1 MEVGGNMNLI
11 SLRLRGKMTVS
22 VVSIAL
28 VGILVAAGMSVFL
41 SRNIIEKQAIALSN
55 KVAEG
60 NATLVEAELEKSFVT
75 ARNIATTLH
84 SLKMDGTA
92 DRNLSNGILKRLLAE
107 NSSLLGAWTA
117 WEPNAFDGADAE
129 WVDKPFH
136 DQTGRYIPYWYRA
149 DGKISAEALAGYELP
164 GDGDYYLLAQQSGE
178 ETILDPYIYSVGG
191 VDTIITSLV
200 VPIMSNGAG
209 LGVGGVDIALSDIQK
224 QLDAIRP
231 FGEGYL
237 TLVSNTGHIVY
248 HPDGA
253 LLTKSV
259 EEAGFSTD
267 IRSLLAQGDVV
278 TVPDTTVGGVA
289 MLQVITP
296 LHIAATKTP
305 WSLVVT
311 VPRSKIFE
319 ASNEMMLVVSLVTI
333 LLALAAAGA
342 AVLFATTLSKPISK
356 LTGVMGELASGH
368 LEAEIPTRNQSDEIG
383 EMVQAVQVFKD
394 NALKVQQMELERD
407 QRAQQ
412 RQADEKASREKIVA
426 DFQASVGSVVDT
438 VSQSATEMQSYAE
451 ILEPAALQTQSQAQA
466 GASAA
471 EMTSESV
478 QAVSSAAEELT
489 ASIQEIGMQAN
500 SASKTAASAVA
511 KAEETNQ
518 TVAGLTDAV
527 ARIGEV
533 TNLIDAIA
541 EQTNLLALNATI
553 EAARAGDAGKGFA
566 VVASEVKNLA
576 SQTAQATQNITDQIG
591 NVQTATEEA
600 AAAIA
605 DVTTTIGEIDAFAA
619 AIAAAV
625 EEQGAATNEIARSAE
640 QAASGTHKVT
650 GSIADIEE
658 AATGASTSANNVKTA
673 ATQLGGTAEELHSRV
688 SEFIS
693 LLRA

>member
-1 MEVGGNMNLI
+1 MNLI

-28 VGILVAAGMSVFL
+28 VGILVTAGMSVFI
-41 SRNIIEKQAIALSN
+41 SRNIIEEQAIALSN

-60 NATLVEAELEKSFVT
+60 NATFVEAELERSFVT
-75 ARNIATTLH
+75 ARNIATTLY
-84 SLKMDGTA
+84 SMKADGTT
-92 DRNLSNGILKRLLAE
+92 DRDLSNGILRRLLE
-107 NSSLLGAWTA
+107 ESPKLLATWTV
-117 WEPNAFDGADAE
+117 WEPNAFGADAQ
-129 WVDKPFH
+129 WVGKPYH
-136 DQTGRYIPYWYRA
+136 DQTGRFIPYWYRS
-149 DGKISAEALAGYELP
+149 DGKVNGEPIVDYEKP
-164 GDGDYYLLAQQSGE
+164 GAGDYYILAQQSGE
-178 ETILDPYIYSVGG
+178 EIIMDPYIYSVGG

-200 VPIMSNGAG
+200 VPIAGNGPRP
-209 LGVGGVDIALSDIQK
+209 GVGGIDIALSDIQK
-224 QLDAIRP
+224 QLGAIRP

-237 TLVSNTGHIVY
+237 TLVSSAGSIVS
-248 HPDGA
+248 HPDGT

-259 EEAGFSTD
+259 EEAGFSKD
-267 IRSLLAQGDVV
+267 ILSLLAKGKMI
-278 TVPDTTVGGVA
+278 TLPDTTVGGVEV
-289 MLQVITP
+289 LQVITP
-296 LHIAATKTP
+296 LHIGATKTP
-305 WSLVVT
+305 WSLIVT

-319 ASNEMMLVVSLVTI
+319 ASNEMMLTISLVTI
-333 LLALAAAGA
+333 LLVLVSAGA
-342 AVLFATTLSKPISK
+342 AVLFATTLSKPIVK
-356 LTGVMGELASGH
+356 LTDVMGELASGD
-368 LEAEIPTRNQSDEIG
+368 LEAEIPTRSQSDEIG

-394 NALKVQQMELERD
+394 NALKVQRMERERD

-412 RQADEKASREKIVA
+412 RQTEEKAAREKIVA

-471 EMTSESV
+471 EMTSQSV

-511 KAEETNQ
+511 KAEETNH
-518 TVAGLTDAV
+518 TVAGLTNAV

-533 TNLIDAIA
+533 INLIDAIA

-591 NVQTATEEA
+591 AVQTATEEA
-600 AAAIA
+600 ASAIA

-625 EEQGAATNEIARSAE
+625 EEQGAATNEIARSSE

>member
-1 MEVGGNMNLI
+1 MNLL

-28 VGILVAAGMSVFL
+28 VGILVAAGTSVFL
-41 SRNIIEKQAIALSN
+41 SRNIIEKQAISLSN
-55 KVAEG
+55 KVAHG
-60 NATLVEAELEKSFVT
+60 NATLVEAELEQSFTV

-84 SLKMDGTA
+84 SLKVDGAA
-92 DRNLSNGILKRLLAE
+92 DRNLSNGILKRLLE
-107 NSSLLGAWTA
+107 KSPKLLGAWTA

-129 WVDKPFH
+129 WIDKPFH
-136 DQTGRYIPYWYRA
+136 DKTGRYIPYWYRS
-149 DGKISAEALAGYELP
+149 DGKVSAEALAGYELP

-200 VPIMSNGAG
+200 VPVAG
-209 LGVGGVDIALSDIQK
+209 SGVRPGVGGVDIALSDIQK

-231 FGEGYL
+231 FDEGYL

-248 HPDGA
+248 HPDSA

-259 EEAGFSTD
+259 EEAGFSKD
-267 IRSLLAQGDVV
+267 IRSMLAQGETV
-278 TVPDTTVGGVA
+278 TVPDTVVGGVD

-319 ASNEMMLVVSLVTI
+319 ASNEMMLVISLVTM
-333 LLALAAAGA
+333 LLVLVSAGA

-356 LTGVMGELASGH
+356 LTAVMGELASGH
-368 LEAEIPTRNQSDEIG
+368 LDAEIPARQQSDEIG

-394 NALKVQQMELERD
+394 NALKVQQMESERE
-407 QRAQQ
+407 QRAQK
-412 RQADEKASREKIVA
+412 RQAEEKEAREKIVS
-426 DFQASVGSVVDT
+426 DFQASVGNVVET
-438 VSQSATEMQSYAE
+438 VSQSAAEMQSYAE
-451 ILEPAALQTQSQAQA
+451 VMEPAVLQTQTQAQA
-466 GASAA
+466 GSSAA
-471 EMTSESV
+471 ERTSQSV

-489 ASIQEIGMQAN
+489 ASIQEIGTQAN
-500 SASKTAASAVA
+500 SASQTAASAVS
-511 KAEETNQ
+511 KAESTNQ

-533 TNLIDAIA
+533 INLIDAIA

-576 SQTAQATQNITDQIG
+576 SQTAQATQSITDQIG
-591 NVQTATEEA
+591 NVQTATEDA
-600 AAAIA
+600 ATAIA
-605 DVTTTIGEIDAFAA
+605 DVTTTIGEIDTFAS

-640 QAASGTHKVT
+640 QAASGTREVN
-650 GSIADIEE
+650 GSISDIE
-658 AATGASTSANNVKTA
+658 GRCYWRICVGK
-673 ATQLGGTAEELHSRV
+673 
-688 SEFIS
+688 
-693 LLRA
+693 

>member
-1 MEVGGNMNLI
+1 MNLL

-28 VGILVAAGMSVFL
+28 VGILVAAGVSVFI
-41 SRNIIEKQAIALSN
+41 SRNIIEEQAIALSH

-60 NATLVEAELEKSFVT
+60 NATFVEAELEQSFVT
-75 ARNIATTLH
+75 ARNIATTLY
-84 SLKMDGTA
+84 SLKADGTA
-92 DRNLSNGILKRLLAE
+92 DRDLSNGILRRLLEE
-107 NSSLLGAWTA
+107 NPKLLGVWTA
-117 WEPNAFDGADAE
+117 WEPNAFDGVDAQ
-129 WVDKPFH
+129 WTGKPYH
-136 DQTGRYIPYWYRA
+136 DQTGRYIPYWYRS
-149 DGKISAEALAGYELP
+149 DGKVSAEALAGYDTP

-178 ETILDPYIYSVGG
+178 ETILDPYVYSVGG

-200 VPIMSNGAG
+200 VPIAGSGARI
-209 LGVGGVDIALSDIQK
+209 GVGGVDIALSDIQK

-248 HPDGA
+248 HPDST
-253 LLTKSV
+253 LLTKGV
-259 EEAGFSTD
+259 EEAGFSKD
-267 IRSLLAQGDVV
+267 IRSLLARGERV
-278 TVPDTTVGGVA
+278 TVTDTTVGGVE
-289 MLQVITP
+289 MLQVIMP

-319 ASNEMMLVVSLVTI
+319 ASNEMMLVISFVTI
-333 LLALAAAGA
+333 LLVLASAGA
-342 AVLFATTLSKPISK
+342 AILFATTLSKPISK
-356 LTGVMGELASGH
+356 LTDVMGELASGN
-368 LEAEIPTRNQSDEIG
+368 LAVEIPTRSRSDEIG

-394 NALKVQQMELERD
+394 NALKVQQMESERD

-412 RQADEKASREKIVA
+412 RQAEEKAAREKIVA

-438 VSQSATEMQSYAE
+438 VSQSASEMQSYAE
-451 ILEPAALQTQSQAQA
+451 ELEPAALQTQTQAQA

-471 EMTSESV
+471 QMTSQSV

-500 SASKTAASAVA
+500 SASKTAASAVS
-511 KAEETNQ
+511 KAEETNR

-533 TNLIDAIA
+533 INLIDAIA

-576 SQTAQATQNITDQIG
+576 SQTAQATQSISDQIG
-591 NVQTATEEA
+591 NVQTATEDA

-605 DVTTTIGEIDAFAA
+605 DVTTTIGEIDTFAA

-640 QAASGTHKVT
+640 QAASGTREVT
-650 GSIADIEE
+650 GAIADIEE
-658 AATGASTSANNVKTA
+658 AANGTSSSANNVKTA
-673 ATQLGGTAEELHSRV
+673 ATQLGGTADDLHTRV
-688 SEFIS
+688 SEFIT